1 MQDFATSHYIGKV
14 LDALSLED
22 YDEFHSI
29 LFEWMTILAVGAFFA
44 GVRDFVYG
52 VSSEKIGRSV
62 RGRFFE
68 SIVRKD
74 IGFYDDRKV
83 GDICKSSIFSH

>member
-1 MQDFATSHYIGKV
+1 
-14 LDALSLED
+14 
-22 YDEFHSI
+22 
-29 LFEWMTILAVGAFFA
+29 VGAFFS
-44 GVRDFVYG
+44 GIRDWLYG
-52 VSSEKIGRSV
+52 ISSEKVGMSV

-83 GDICKSSIFSH
+83 GDLRKYNLIPTA